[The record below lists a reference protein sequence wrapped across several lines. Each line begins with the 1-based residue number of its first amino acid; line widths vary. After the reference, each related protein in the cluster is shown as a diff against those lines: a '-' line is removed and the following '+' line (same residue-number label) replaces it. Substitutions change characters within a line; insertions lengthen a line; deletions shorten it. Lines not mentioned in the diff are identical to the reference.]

1 MKVEVN
7 NVNMSC
13 TCMLCSWCMLVCLC
27 MLHCVGAHLLLALL
41 AGDWEAGPEVA
52 QELIEIDI
60 VLLDGFTD

>member
-1 MKVEVN
+1 
-7 NVNMSC
+7 
-13 TCMLCSWCMLVCLC
+13 MLVCLC
-27 MLHCVGAHLLLALL
+27 MLHCVGAHLLLALW